1 MKNSVYLFI
10 IWLGG
15 TLLAICLTSQSLFS
29 ERPILGYTMLI
40 TGIISLI
47 LGLFLEFKQWQTYD
61 PLIKKTTKWIAIIV
75 IPSMI
80 LMLWYVLNKK

>member
-1 MKNSVYLFI
+1 
-10 IWLGG
+10 
-15 TLLAICLTSQSLFS
+15 
-29 ERPILGYTMLI
+29 MLI